1 VRKLLFL
8 FIFLALAVLLSA
20 QQVTITEVRG
30 KVEVLAPGRSW
41 TAATAGMQLARSA
54 VVSTGFNS
62 TAVLES
68 ELSTLE
74 VKPLTRIRI
83 DELVQQQ
90 DGARTEVFLQVGRVR
105 ADVRTAE
112 GLRHDFQL
120 RSPVSTAAVR
130 GTRFEYSGTKLK
142 VDDGSVRYSNQYN
155 QSRTV
160 SGGEQS
166 GTSGKSSPQSGEG
179 GRISQTTVT
188 SRVTAG
194 GGKPSAGDGTGA
206 LGDLDDDGAPELFGS
221 IVVRTHGL
229 F

>member
-1 VRKLLFL
+1 MKRLL
-8 FIFLALAVLLSA
+8 LLTILLIPAIVIPA
-20 QQVTITEVRG
+20 QEVTITAMSG
-30 KVEVLAPGRSW
+30 KVEILAPGRDW
-41 TAATAGMQLARSA
+41 APAAVGMVLAVSA

-62 TAVLES
+62 NATLES

-74 VKPLTRIRI
+74 VRPLTRVRI
-83 DELVQQQ
+83 DELVRSQ
-90 DGARTEVFLQVGRVR
+90 DSARTEVFLQVGRVR

-112 GLRHDFQL
+112 GLRHDFEV

-142 VDDGSVRYSNQYN
+142 VEDGSVRYANQYN

-166 GTSGKSSPQSGEG
+166 STSGKSSPQSGEG
-179 GRISQTTVT
+179 GRQTQTNVPAK
-188 SRVTAG
+188 VAAG
-194 GGKPSAGDGTGA
+194 GGKPSGDDAGGLSDIGGDTGTA
-206 LGDLDDDGAPELFGS
+206 ELYGS
-221 IVVRTHGL
+221 IVVTAT